1 MKAMKNQLMR
11 SHLLITLKLDKE
23 KKNKLKKSNQVIPL
37 EAPNTQLIK
46 LSDGQY
52 YLKQIDIRTNQSIM
66 INLNEIHLINFRD
79 KEIEMKPT
87 DASSIEPQVVM
98 HILRFVG
105 IPSIR
110 VDANDFIWLI
120 PQEQRWAFN
129 AFGWRAIGCMGG
141 VLHRC
146 EMLQWPL
153 YVWYKVIRS
162 GIH

>member
-110 VDANDFIWLI
+110 VDANDFI
-120 PQEQRWAFN
+120 
-129 AFGWRAIGCMGG
+129 
-141 VLHRC
+141 
-146 EMLQWPL
+146 
-153 YVWYKVIRS
+153 
-162 GIH
+162 